1 MTVRRSLLL
10 ALPVLAALALTAAC
24 NNNADARPGAA
35 AANGSAAGKF
45 TAPEYV
51 MGSPTAKVTVTEYL
65 SNTCSHCAHF
75 DETFFPEIKKQFLDT
90 GKVKWVVR
98 EFLTP
103 PEQVAAP
110 GFVLA
115 RCAGRDKYWGVIES
129 LFAAQKEMFAGT
141 PPRDIFVRIA
151 KGAGLSEAQMNA
163 CLADDQAYK
172 DLDARFRKAVE
183 GPDKVS
189 GTPAFFVNGKELKA
203 GETLAGERFNGTDLD
218 VKKFAAAYANAGG
231 R

>member
-10 ALPVLAALALTAAC
+10 AAPVLAALALTAAC

-35 AANGSAAGKF
+35 AAVNGSATGKF

-75 DETFFPEIKKQFLDT
+75 DEADFPAIKKQYVDT

-110 GFVLA
+110 GFILA
-115 RCAGRDKYWGVIES
+115 RCAGRDKYWGVVES

-141 PPRDIFVRIA
+141 PPRDIFLRIA
-151 KGAGLSEAQMNA
+151 KGAGLSEVQMNA

-172 DLDARFRKAVE
+172 DLDARFRKAVDV
-183 GPDKVS
+183 DKVN
-189 GTPAFFVNGKELKA
+189 GTPAFFFNGKELKA
-203 GETLAGERFNGTDLD
+203 GEKLAGETFNGTDLD
-218 VKKFAAAYANAGG
+218 PKKFAAAYANAGG
-231 R
+231 K